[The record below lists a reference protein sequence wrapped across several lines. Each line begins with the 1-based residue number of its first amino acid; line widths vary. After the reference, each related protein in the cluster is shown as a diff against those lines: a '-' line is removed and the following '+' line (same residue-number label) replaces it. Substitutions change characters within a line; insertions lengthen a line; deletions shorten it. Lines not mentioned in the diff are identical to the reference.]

1 MGVLLGVNKD
11 TNIGNAVND
20 EVLTEIDSHQE
31 IIKMDIKLM
40 QTLQKK
46 RKYLQVFLYVIVRMV
61 SYIIQRQRM

>member
-1 MGVLLGVNKD
+1 VGVLLGVNKD